1 MSGIAGIYS
10 RTGANIPAA
19 AAEALSRGLEQLGPD
34 GDSRISVGD
43 LHFIFRPFNTSTPS
57 EVLAP
62 HQDRDGFILAFAGR
76 LDNLEACRDA
86 LGWTPEEKKSACE
99 IIVSLYRRYGI
110 RGFARMVGDFALSLW
125 DPLQEA
131 LILATDSLGR
141 HPIYFHTSLTFAIW
155 SCNSR
160 SILAAAGLP
169 LRFDEEY
176 LADYLVNRIPARS
189 PYKGIDILTGGKA
202 LVITADRTKVEE
214 YWSLDSRSEIR
225 YSSDLEYEE
234 HFRHLLYQ
242 AVQCR
247 LPLQSEVF
255 CELSGGVDSSSIVCA
270 GTSILEKQGKDRL
283 HTVSYIYDQCPSSD
297 ETAFINVVEQYL
309 GKAGI
314 HIHEEECPLLS
325 KLQDIPPTDFPTNQL
340 GFLAIFNRLS
350 REMSARGARVLLN
363 GIGGDQLFW
372 SEPPSFLQLADL
384 LAQRKFLELHKQ
396 ARASTRFLG
405 WPYPMLLWKGI
416 FRPWLRGH
424 IFEDE
429 KSPVGAWFSPE
440 FVRRSAMKERVWG
453 RKRAQSSSLPSRSA
467 QCGLI
472 RRTMRPFALEMAVTS
487 PYVEARHPYLD
498 RRMVEFALAIP
509 LDQKIRLPE
518 TRSVVRRAL
527 KGIVPDTV
535 RLRANKAGPTEAIYR
550 AIAREWQALSG
561 MCRKLRTAEYGLVDP
576 VRLREALHRSRHGCD
591 AEHSVQ
597 LFSTIALELW
607 FRSLEQEDRRR
618 FEPSEEYVQTA

>member
-10 RTGANIPAA
+10 RTGASIQSA
-19 AAEALSRGLEQLGPD
+19 AAEVLSRGLEQLGPD
-34 GDSRISVGD
+34 GDCRISTGS
-43 LHFIFRPFNTSTPS
+43 LQFIFRPFDTSTPS

-62 HQDRDGFILAFAGR
+62 YRDRDGFILAFAGR

-86 LGWTPEEKKSACE
+86 LGWASDEKQSACE
-99 IIVSLYRRYGI
+99 TIVSLYRRYGI
-110 RGFARMVGDFALSLW
+110 RGFTRMVGDFGLSLW

-141 HPIYFHTSLTFAIW
+141 HPIYFHTSPTFAIW
-155 SCNSR
+155 SFNSR

-169 LRFDEEY
+169 LRLDEEY
-176 LADYLVNRIPARS
+176 LADYLVNRISVRS

-214 YWSLDSRSEIR
+214 YWALDSCSEIR

-247 LPLQSEVF
+247 LPLQSGVF
-255 CELSGGVDSSSIVCA
+255 CELSGGVDSSSIACA

-297 ETAFINVVEQYL
+297 ETPFLQVVEQYL
-309 GKAGI
+309 GKTGI
-314 HIHEEECPLLS
+314 HIHEDECPLLS
-325 KLQDIPPTDFPTNQL
+325 QVQDIPPTDFPTNQL
-340 GFLAIFNRLS
+340 GFLAIFSQLS

-384 LAQRKFLELHKQ
+384 LAQRKFLELHRQ
-396 ARASTRFLG
+396 AKASTRFLG
-405 WPYPMLLWKGI
+405 WPYTMLLWKGI
-416 FRPWLRGH
+416 LRPWLRGH

-429 KSPVGAWFSPE
+429 KRPVGTWFSPE
-440 FVRRSAMKERVWG
+440 FARRNALKERVWG

-472 RRTMRPFALEMAVTS
+472 RRTMRPFALELAVTS
-487 PYVEARHPYLD
+487 PYIEARHPYLD

-509 LDQKIRLPE
+509 LEQKIRLPE
-518 TRSVVRRAL
+518 TRSIVRRGL
-527 KGIVPDTV
+527 KGIVPDAV
-535 RLRANKAGPTEAIYR
+535 RLRANKAGPTEAICR
-550 AIAREWQALSG
+550 AIAREWETLSV
-561 MCRKLRTAEYGLVDP
+561 MCRKLRTAERGLVDP
-576 VRLREALHRSRHGCD
+576 VRLRDALHRARHGCD
-591 AEHSVQ
+591 SEHSGQ
-597 LFSTIALELW
+597 LLSTIALELW
-607 FRSLEQEDRRR
+607 FRSLEQEDCRR
-618 FEPSEEYVQTA
+618 FEPSQQYVQTA